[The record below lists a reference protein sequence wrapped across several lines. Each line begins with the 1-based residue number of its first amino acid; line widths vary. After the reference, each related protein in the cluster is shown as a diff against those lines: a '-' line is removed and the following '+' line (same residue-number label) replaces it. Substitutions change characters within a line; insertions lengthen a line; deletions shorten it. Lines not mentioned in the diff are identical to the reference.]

1 MRTKELHPTTELDS
15 RKKMKEGNVK
25 TNTTSHGRTFTQQ
38 SEEDSWETWKEA
50 AAEQAST
57 LEEFR
62 RRRTQTVD

>member
-1 MRTKELHPTTELDS
+1 
-15 RKKMKEGNVK
+15 MKEGNVK

-62 RRRTQTVD
+62 RRRRTQTVD